1 MKSDALLNKLEAKPG
16 EIHRVSDFD
25 PEFTANLGKKEAEKL
40 LEANVK
46 AMIELQGKLYAHN
59 RYAVLLVFQA
69 MDAAGKDGTIKHV
82 MSGLNPQGTQV
93 FSFKSPSDLELDH
106 DYFWRTYRCMPQ
118 RGNFGIFNR
127 SYYEEVLIV
136 RVHPEFLLRQRLPDV
151 QSLSD
156 VNNDFWMRRYRQ
168 INDLEQHLVENGTI
182 VIKFFLNVS
191 KEQQK
196 RRFLKRIED
205 PSRNWK
211 FSSADVKERHHWE
224 SYMQAYSALLSNT
237 STDLAP
243 WYVIPADNKW
253 FMRYAVSEIV
263 VNRLRGLPLSF
274 PNLPQ
279 DELNKLDEA
288 RLQLENENPSAQAAQ

>member
-1 MKSDALLNKLEAKPG
+1 MKSDTLLIKLEAKPG

-156 VNNDFWMRRYRQ
+156 VNNDFWVRRYRQ

-263 VNRLRGLPLSF
+263 INRLRGLPLSF